1 MLGSVLLYF
10 TLYVVAIVARE
21 RNVADLGMTLSLRSL
36 VLPVLIVS
44 LALTAAAA
52 RWSKGHTGV
61 APKVYVALGA
71 SDVVGIGAERPDVEG
86 WVPRVHAGLPPG
98 TPLLNLGIS
107 GATLGDVLREE
118 MPPALDAGPY
128 LITIWPGVN
137 DLRAGVDL
145 QTFAGQLDSLLGN
158 LSRSSSRGGAGRPT
172 ILVLNIPDLRHL
184 PAFTGAEPGALDTTV
199 RTWNA
204 AMTRVAG
211 RYGAILVDLYAHES
225 ELSRHP
231 EYISA
236 DGFHPSSAG
245 YQRIAGFVLDALRQ
259 HVPSLVP

>member
-1 MLGSVLLYF
+1 MLGLLYF
-10 TLYVVAIVARE
+10 TIYVVVGRE
-21 RNVADLGMTLSLRSL
+21 RNVADLFMTLNRRSL
-36 VLPVLIVS
+36 VLPVLIAS

-52 RWSKGHTGV
+52 RWSKGHPDV
-61 APKVYVALGA
+61 APSVYVALGA
-71 SDVVGIGAERPDVEG
+71 SDAVGIGAERPDVEG

-98 TPLLNLGIS
+98 MHLLNLGIS

-145 QTFAGQLDSLLGN
+145 QTFAGQLDTLLGN
-158 LSRSSSRGGAGRPT
+158 FSRPASGGGVRRPT

-184 PAFTGAEPGALDTTV
+184 PAFTGVDPVALDSTV
-199 RTWNA
+199 RAWNA
-204 AMTRVAG
+204 AITSIAG
-211 RYGAILVDLYAHES
+211 RHGAILVDLYAREP

-236 DGFHPSSAG
+236 DGFHPSSVG
-245 YQRIAGFVLDALRQ
+245 YQRIAGFALDALRQ
-259 HVPSLVP
+259 HVSSLVP